1 MTAWEKR
8 IINKFID
15 RYAAAL
21 SRREGIVGTSFSLR
35 LRSQS
40 VFPEFE
46 TASPD
51 EKESYLEAAET
62 LEKRKLVKLS
72 WEKRGKGERLNT
84 LLCEDMAKLF
94 KASGKMEPVA
104 RAETIRTLFK
114 AKLPAPEIPPFF
126 PAEAAPQ
133 EAPRSKALSSEQNAG
148 RERAEALLVYLAEN
162 FSTRGLWKDIDIE
175 AADDFASLLSVFFD
189 PLSFKNMTTRSASIL
204 LYRDS
209 KRLETVMDLFHPVL
223 SLAERQGV
231 PLPDFS
237 FLERSFPET
246 LLSGRI
252 SLEFKNGED
261 PLVNATGSILG
272 LPFVSAREMQSVRA
286 LFPRGEPRVLTIENK
301 EVFYALSGGLRE
313 GVGEIAR
320 YDCVLYTGGYPNQ
333 AAAALL
339 RLMAS
344 SGFSFFHAGD
354 LDPDGILILQHIM
367 DIAGRPV
374 SPLRMD
380 AASFDRYLPWARPLA
395 DTVLRQV
402 PRIRDDTRALPGL
415 AELIRRI
422 EETGRGV
429 EQEIIDYRS

>member
-8 IINKFID
+8 IINRFID

-21 SRREGIVGTSFSLR
+21 SRREGAEGARLSLR
-35 LRSQS
+35 LRSRS
-40 VFPEFE
+40 VFPEFDA
-46 TASPD
+46 ASPD
-51 EKESYLEAAET
+51 EKESYLEAAEA
-62 LEKRKLVKLS
+62 LERKKLLKLS

-84 LLCEDMAKLF
+84 LLCEDMGKLF
-94 KASGKMEPVA
+94 KASGRMEPVA
-104 RAETIRTLFK
+104 RAETIRMLFK
-114 AKLPAPEIPPFF
+114 ARLPAAGNSPLPK
-126 PAEAAPQ
+126 
-133 EAPRSKALSSEQNAG
+133 KALPSEHNSG
-148 RERAEALLVYLAEN
+148 REKAEALLGYLAEN
-162 FSTRGLWKDIDIE
+162 FSARGLWKDIDME
-175 AADDFASLLSVFFD
+175 AAGDFASLLAVFFD
-189 PLSFKNMTTRSASIL
+189 PLTFKSMTTRAASIL
-204 LYRDS
+204 LYSDS
-209 KRLETVMDLFHPVL
+209 KRLETVMDLFHPIL

-252 SLEFKNGED
+252 SLEYKNGEA
-261 PLVNATGSILG
+261 PLVNAAGSILG
-272 LPFVSAREMQSVRA
+272 FPLASVREMQCVRA
-286 LFPRGEPRVLTIENK
+286 LFPQGEPRVLSIENK

-320 YDCVLYTGGYPNQ
+320 YDCFLYTGGYPNQ

-354 LDPDGILILQHIM
+354 LDPDGILILQHVM

-380 AASFDRYLPWARPLA
+380 ASSFDRYLPWARPLA